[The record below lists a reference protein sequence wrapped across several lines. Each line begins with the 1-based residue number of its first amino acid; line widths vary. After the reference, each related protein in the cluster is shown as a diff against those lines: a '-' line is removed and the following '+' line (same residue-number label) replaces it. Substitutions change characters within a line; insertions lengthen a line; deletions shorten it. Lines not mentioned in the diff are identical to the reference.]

1 MRVSFSSTNLA
12 EIAVGVLEAYGYS
25 ATQLG
30 TAVITD
36 CPTLLAVP
44 AIAKHVGLA
53 KIEGVDIS
61 AATAVPRDAMGGAA
75 PHAIRLTHEIV
86 RARCQSQRSGTQAS
100 TD

>member
-1 MRVSFSSTNLA
+1 MRVSFSNTNLA

-25 ATQLG
+25 ATQIG
-30 TAVITD
+30 TAVLTD

-61 AATAVPRDAMGGAA
+61 GRRALSCDVAELPGHLINVNA
-75 PHAIRLTHEIV
+75 PAE
-86 RARCQSQRSGTQAS
+86 AR
-100 TD
+100 